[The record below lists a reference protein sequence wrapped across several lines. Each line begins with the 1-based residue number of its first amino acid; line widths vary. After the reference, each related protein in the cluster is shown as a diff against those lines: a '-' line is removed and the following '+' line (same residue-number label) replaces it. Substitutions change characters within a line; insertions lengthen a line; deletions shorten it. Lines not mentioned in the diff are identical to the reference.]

1 MVSMAT
7 TQIKIYIF
15 FKIGIYRSL
24 GLLVACTFLT
34 SCAHYQFGHGEIA
47 EQYSTISIPTIEGDQ
62 KGKLLTA
69 VIKQFALSGSL
80 RYVEEDGDL
89 ILQIKYLE
97 TDDDNIGY
105 RYDRKKRGGLKKTIL
120 PSETRITALVEV
132 QLIDALTQRV
142 VRPLTR
148 LNASVDLDHTYYSN
162 RHGVNI
168 FSLGQLNDI
177 DAAKDMAIQ
186 GPLNRIIAE
195 KITEYILNSW

>member
-1 MVSMAT
+1 
-7 TQIKIYIF
+7 
-15 FKIGIYRSL
+15 
-24 GLLVACTFLT
+24 
-34 SCAHYQFGHGEIA
+34 
-47 EQYSTISIPTIEGDQ
+47 
-62 KGKLLTA
+62 LLTA